1 MLKKIL
7 LSVSV
12 LLCLILTIYI
22 VQELRLEKIQADSSY
37 YFEEADSIVYVINHP
52 SSIDFV
58 ADEIKTI
65 EINSDLYKSIS
76 KSIPENCSVFLSL
89 KRGLIVFEAR
99 LNWNKASIKEL
110 FIDGKHKINFT
121 KLRHFTYGPFS
132 GFYSKNKM
140 ILNDKNVTPRL
151 QNEGFIFD
159 KKASYNIVSIH
170 NNVRTVRDYYK
181 KKNVTICYQNIT
193 THFDKG
199 RNQNDK
205 DIFSRIICDDFNE
218 YIFYEK
224 NYLSQQDEIFKN
236 SPIRNWTSSGMT
248 ILKKNGKSIA
258 IVELKT
264 GQRSIENLNEIFDIN
279 RNDENYVYYPSLS
292 FSSLCTSS
300 KGYYITDIQ
309 GYSIISGDKVYFD
322 QITTEINMGNSLSMN
337 KKKTELIYNQLPEN
351 VIYRHIKG
359 KNKESIAVSGG
370 KLVKT
375 DIVDKWGT
383 EEVVDSDSRQYF
395 TMNPSEPIESFY
407 AYSGRGNTFLITQSN
422 KWIRYENGIRKW
434 EKVFDKAVIKHPKLL
449 EMSSLEHP
457 DISVLFEDE
466 VLIIDKA
473 GRILN
478 RFPSSG
484 GVHPVRC
491 RIRNK
496 VSFLIPKTTTTIE
509 VTDYD
514 GKVMSTYS
522 FSSEIKDMVFFK
534 ENNKKHVGVLC
545 EKTFFIINLE
555 RKKTIRK
562 FPLDE
567 EYQILKHE
575 ENSII
580 VNLNLTHSIN
590 LLGEKTRFSLPTG
603 FQFKTSFINADNVN
617 LVCANENELLVLNR
631 KGQFNWKTTVPCTS
645 IDKIFIHQNIGD
657 VFSSQIQIGILDGI
671 ENKIVLLDSQ
681 GRVIDSIKR
690 HGEKDIQIT
699 DYGSQGISITTFLGN
714 YLIQYTKF

>member
-7 LSVSV
+7 LSGSV

-22 VQELRLEKIQADSSY
+22 VQELRLEKIQVDSSY

-58 ADEIKTI
+58 ADKIKTI
-65 EINSDLYKSIS
+65 EMNSDLYKSIS

-89 KRGLIVFEAR
+89 KRGLIVFEGR

-140 ILNDKNVTPRL
+140 ILHDKNVSPRL
-151 QNEGFIFD
+151 QSEGFIFD

-181 KKNVTICYQNIT
+181 KKNITICYQNT
-193 THFDKG
+193 KTHFDKG

-205 DIFSRIICDDFNE
+205 DIFSRIISDDFNE

-224 NYLSQQDEIFKN
+224 NYLIQQDETFEN
-236 SPIRNWTSSGMT
+236 SSIRNWTSSGIT

-258 IVELKT
+258 IVELKA
-264 GQRSIENLNEIFDIN
+264 GQKSIENLNELFDIN
-279 RNDENYVYYPSLS
+279 RNNENYVYYPSLS
-292 FSSLCTSS
+292 FSSLCPSP
-300 KGYYITDIQ
+300 KGYYVTDMQ
-309 GYSIISGDKVYFD
+309 GYSIISGDKIFFD
-322 QITTEINMGNSLSMN
+322 QVTTEINIGNSLSMN
-337 KKKTELIYNQLPEN
+337 KKKTEFIYNQLPEN

-359 KNKESIAVSGG
+359 KNKESISISGG
-370 KLVKT
+370 KLIKT

-434 EKVFDKAVIKHPKLL
+434 EKVFDKAVIKHPKLM
-449 EMSSLEHP
+449 EMSTIEHP
-457 DISVLFEDE
+457 DISILFEDE

-478 RFPSSG
+478 RFSSSG

-496 VSFLIPKTTTTIE
+496 VSFLIPKTTTIE

-545 EKTFFIINLE
+545 EKTFFIINLD

-562 FPLDE
+562 IPLNE
-567 EYQILKHE
+567 EYQILKFAEHS
-575 ENSII
+575 SIL
-580 VNLNLTHSIN
+580 NLNHTHSIN
-590 LLGEKTRFSLPTG
+590 LLGERSQFSLPPG
-603 FQFKTSFINADNVN
+603 FKYKSSFINADDLN
-617 LVCANENELLVLNR
+617 LVFSRENELLVLNR
-631 KGQFNWKTTVPCTS
+631 KGQFSWKSTIPCTS
-645 IDKIFIHQNIGD
+645 IDKVFIYQARGD

-681 GRVIDSIKR
+681 GRVIDNIKR

-699 DYGSQGISITTFLGN
+699 NYGRQGISITTFLGN
-714 YLIQYTKF
+714 YLIQYAKF